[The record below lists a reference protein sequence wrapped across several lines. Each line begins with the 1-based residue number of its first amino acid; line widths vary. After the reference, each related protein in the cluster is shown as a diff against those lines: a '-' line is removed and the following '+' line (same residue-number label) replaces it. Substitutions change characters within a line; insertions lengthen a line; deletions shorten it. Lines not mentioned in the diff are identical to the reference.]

1 MDLVRTGWT
10 LFVGAIATLV
20 FGTTVIVLAHV
31 DPTSPSIEAA
41 ARRWSRWW
49 LRAGGV
55 RLEVRGQENVDP
67 GRSYVVVANHRSD
80 FDIMACFVGIPVPIR
95 YLAKQELFRVPV
107 LASAMRAIGIIEVDR
122 EAHAS
127 IHDQINRQAKN
138 LVAKGRSLM
147 IYPEGTRS
155 RDGSMRPFKK
165 GAFTMAVAAGLPV
178 LPVTIHGSRAAWP
191 PVKLVRGGTIT
202 VVIDA
207 PIETE
212 DQGRQEIGILRDG
225 VRDLMIRRLE
235 ELDAEA
241 GGAQS

>member
-1 MDLVRTGWT
+1 MDVVRTGWT

-20 FGTTVIVLAHV
+20 FGTSEIVLAHV
-31 DPTSPSIEAA
+31 NPTSPSIEAV

-67 GRSYVVVANHRSD
+67 RRSYVVVANHRSD
-80 FDIMACFVGIPVPIR
+80 FDIMACFVAVPVPIR

-127 IHDQINRQAKN
+127 IHDQINRQAKD

-191 PVKLVRGGTIT
+191 PVRLVRGGTIT
-202 VVIDA
+202 VVIDD

-212 DQGRQEIGILRDG
+212 DLGRKEIDALRDG

-241 GGAQS
+241 GAPQS